1 MKHTFL
7 MLLVALFAFT
17 ATAQPDPEKRE
28 ARVNAYRIAVF
39 TEILNLSEEEAQG
52 FWPIYNDFQGKRE
65 QLQKQL
71 RPAKDLDSMNDKEVE
86 DFLKK
91 FHDTRQ
97 QELDLEKE
105 LTQKL
110 RKVLSVRK
118 IAKIPNAE
126 REFRERLV
134 QKLRENREE
143 KIERKQQR
151 KNK

>member
-7 MLLVALFAFT
+7 MLLVALFAVT

-28 ARVNAYRIAVF
+28 ARVRAYRIAVF
-39 TEILNLSEEEAQG
+39 TEILNLTEDEAQS
-52 FWPIYNDFQGKRE
+52 FWPIYNDFQGKKE

-71 RPAKDLDSMNDKEVE
+71 KPGKDLDSMNDKEVE
-86 DFLKK
+86 DYLKK
-91 FHDTRQ
+91 FHETRQ

-105 LTQKL
+105 LSQKL
-110 RKVLSVRK
+110 RKVLSIRK

-134 QKLRENREE
+134 QKLRENKEE
-143 KIERKQQR
+143 KMERRQQR

>member
-1 MKHTFL
+1 M
-7 MLLVALFAFT
+7 VALFAVT
-17 ATAQPDPEKRE
+17 AIAQPNPEKRE
-28 ARVNAYRIAVF
+28 ARVKAYRIAVF
-39 TEILNLSEEEAQG
+39 TEMLNLSEEEAQG
-52 FWPIYNDFQGKRE
+52 FWPIYNDFQDKRE

-71 RPAKDLDSMNDKEVE
+71 KPSKDLDSMNDKEVE
-86 DFLKK
+86 EYLKK

-105 LTQKL
+105 LSQRL
-110 RKVLSVRK
+110 RKVISIRK

-134 QKLRENREE
+134 QKLRENKEE
-143 KIERKQQR
+143 KMERRQQR